1 MKHPYQDLPARA
13 FWKTGVAAANPL
25 ALGDLYEPK
34 FALAGARIATAGS
47 CFAQHIGRHLR
58 ERGFAFLDVEPAPAG
73 LAPAERPRFG
83 YGLYSA
89 RYGNVYSA
97 RQLRQLFERAAGSF
111 VPRESVWQRDGR
123 FYDPFRPSIEP
134 DGFATAEAVAASR
147 RAHLGRVAGLLAETD
162 VFCFTFGLT
171 EAWVDRADGA
181 VFPTC
186 PGVIAG
192 DFDEARFAFH
202 DFGYEEVLADVEAF
216 IAIARK
222 ANPAMRFLFTV
233 SPVPLTATASGAHVL
248 TATVHAKSVLRAVA
262 GELADRHDFVD

>member
-1 MKHPYQDLPARA
+1 
-13 FWKTGVAAANPL
+13 
-25 ALGDLYEPK
+25 
-34 FALAGARIATAGS
+34 
-47 CFAQHIGRHLR
+47 
-58 ERGFAFLDVEPAPAG
+58 
-73 LAPAERPRFG
+73 
-83 YGLYSA
+83 
-89 RYGNVYSA
+89 
-97 RQLRQLFERAAGSF
+97 
-111 VPRESVWQRDGR
+111 VPRERVWQRDSR

-134 DGFATAEAVAASR
+134 DGFATPEAVVASR
-147 RAHLGRVAGLLAETD
+147 RAHLDRVAGLLAETD

-181 VFPTC
+181 VFPSC

-202 DFGYEEVLADVEAF
+202 DFSYDEVLADIEAF

-262 GELADRHDFVD
+262 GELAERHDFVDYFPAYEMIATAPARAVFFEPNLRSVSPQGITHVMSAFFAAYRSAGTPRPQRPARRRRRRAPGASR